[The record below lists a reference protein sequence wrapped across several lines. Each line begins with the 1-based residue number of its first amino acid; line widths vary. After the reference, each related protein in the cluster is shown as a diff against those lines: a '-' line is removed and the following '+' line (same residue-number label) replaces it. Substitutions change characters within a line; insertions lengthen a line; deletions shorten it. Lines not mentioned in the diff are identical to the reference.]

1 MARIRHCKNANI
13 DMMNRNTVNAGTFKT
28 GSNVGGGGT
37 VMDHDESG
45 MVGTF
50 VAAIQWFSNEVVV
63 VVAAYSRNVWTVFR
77 SWSMLFLWRP
87 I

>member
-28 GSNVGGGGT
+28 GSNVGGGGI
-37 VMDHDESG
+37 VMDHDESN

-50 VAAIQWFSNEVVV
+50 VAAISNEVAVVV
-63 VVAAYSRNVWTVFR
+63 VVAYSRNVWTDFR
-77 SWSMLFLWRP
+77 SWSMLILWRP
-87 I
+87 L